1 MGFLVAEILAWVFIV
16 SGSIFVIIG
25 GVGLLRFP
33 DFYTRTHAGGITD
46 TLGAGLL
53 LLGLIF
59 QAGPTLT
66 AVKLVLLVVFIALT
80 SPTAGHALAK
90 AAYLRGLKPW
100 AKGEPRDPARAV
112 DSHDH

>member
-1 MGFLVAEILAWVFIV
+1 MGIVWDVLSWTLILA
-16 SGSIFVIIG
+16 GSFFLLVGAI
-25 GVGLLRFP
+25 GLLRFP

-53 LLGLIF
+53 LIGLMF

-66 AVKLVLLVVFIALT
+66 AVKLVMLMVFIALT

-100 AKGEPRDPARAV
+100 AKGEPRDPARAM

>member
-1 MGFLVAEILAWVFIV
+1 MGIVWDVLSWTLILA
-16 SGSIFVIIG
+16 GSFFLLVGAI
-25 GVGLLRFP
+25 GLLRFP
-33 DFYTRTHAGGITD
+33 DFYTRTHAGSITD

-53 LLGLIF
+53 LLGLIL
-59 QAGPTLT
+59 QAGPTLI
-66 AVKLVLLVVFIALT
+66 AVKLVLLMGFIALT